1 MKFSLTILGSS
12 SGVPTASR
20 NTTAHVL
27 NVHERFFL
35 IDCGEG
41 TQIQFRKFHIR
52 FGRVHQIFI
61 SHLHSDH
68 ILGLF
73 GYLAT
78 QTLIGRK
85 KEIDVFGPP
94 DLERFVKNHFALFP
108 ESLVLPV
115 KFHALDPSGAFQ
127 IFEDKAVEVT
137 SFPVK
142 HRVPTWGFLFR
153 EKLKGRN
160 YEFIK
165 PRSYAFCTDTLFSPE
180 LAPFFEGCN
189 LLYHEATYA
198 QKDISRAAAT
208 FHSTAK
214 QAADIALLAGAK
226 KLVIGHFSARYKDIS
241 VLVNE
246 ARETFPDTLEAVDGL
261 IIDIPLPAPDPV
273 KSIPFE

>member
-1 MKFSLTILGSS
+1 MEFSLTILGSS

-78 QTLIGRK
+78 QSLLGRK
-85 KEIDVFGPP
+85 KEIEIFGPP
-94 DLERFVKNHFALFP
+94 DLEKFVRNHFSLYP
-108 ESLVLPV
+108 ESLQLPIV
-115 KFHALDPSGAFQ
+115 FHSLDPSGVFK

-142 HRVPTWGFLFR
+142 HRIPTWGFLFR
-153 EKLKGRN
+153 EILRGRN
-160 YEFIK
+160 NELK
-165 PRSYAFCTDTLFSPE
+165 EPRTFAYCTDTLFEPS
-180 LAPFFEGCN
+180 LAPIIAGCD
-189 LLYHEATYA
+189 LLYHEATYGH
-198 QKDISRAAAT
+198 KELSRAIST

-214 QAADIALLAGAK
+214 QAAELALLAGAK
-226 KLVIGHFSARYKDIS
+226 KLVIGHFSTRYKDTS
-241 VLVNE
+241 ELLQE
-246 ARETFPDTLEAVDGL
+246 ARDIFPDTIEAVDGL
-261 IIDIPLPAPDPV
+261 RVDIPD
-273 KSIPFE
+273 

>member
-1 MKFSLTILGSS
+1 MTFSLTILGSS
-12 SGVPTASR
+12 SAVPTASR

-41 TQIQFRKFHIR
+41 TQIQFRKFRIR

-73 GYLAT
+73 GYLST

-85 KEIDVFGPP
+85 KAIEIFGPP
-94 DLERFVKNHFALFP
+94 ELEAFIRNHFILFP
-108 ESLVLPV
+108 EALLQSIV
-115 KFHALDPSGAFQ
+115 FHPLDPYGLQQ
-127 IFEDKAVEVT
+127 IFSDKAVEVS

-160 YEFIK
+160 QQVYR
-165 PRSYAFCTDTLFSPE
+165 PRTYVFCTDTLADPSLVPVFKD
-180 LAPFFEGCN
+180 CD
-189 LLYHEATYA
+189 LLYHEATYGH
-198 QKDISRAAAT
+198 KELGRAKAT
-208 FHSTAK
+208 WHSTAR
-214 QAADIALLAGAK
+214 QAAEIASLAGVG
-226 KLVIGHFSARYKDIS
+226 KLIIGHFSARYKDTS
-241 VLVNE
+241 ELMQE
-246 ARETFPDTLEAVDGL
+246 AREIFPETIEAIDGL
-261 IIDIPLPAPDPV
+261 TIAVSQRPADIADT
-273 KSIPFE
+273 K

>member
-12 SGVPTASR
+12 SAVPTASR

-35 IDCGEG
+35 IDCGEA
-41 TQIQFRKFHIR
+41 TQIQFRKFRIR

-85 KEIDVFGPP
+85 KEIEIFGPP
-94 DLERFVKNHFALFP
+94 DLEKFVRNHFALFP
-108 ESLVLPV
+108 ESLILPV
-115 KFHALDPSGAFQ
+115 VFHSLDQSGICK
-127 IFEDKAVEVT
+127 IFEDKAVEVF

-153 EKLKGRN
+153 EKFNGRN
-160 YEFIK
+160 NLNRE
-165 PRSYAFCTDTLFSPE
+165 PRTYAFCTDTIFDPS
-180 LAPFFEGCN
+180 LAAYFKGCD
-189 LLYHEATYA
+189 LLYHEATYGN
-198 QKDISRAAAT
+198 KELSRAISTA
-208 FHSTAK
+208 HSTAK
-214 QAADIALLAGAK
+214 QAAEMAQLAGAK
-226 KLVIGHFSARYKDIS
+226 QLLIGHFSARYKDTTG
-241 VLVNE
+241 LLDE
-246 ARETFPDTLEAVDGL
+246 AREIFANTIEAIDGL
-261 IIDIPLPAPDPV
+261 TIDIP
-273 KSIPFE
+273 EQG

>member
-41 TQIQFRKFHIR
+41 TQIQFRKYRIR

-94 DLERFVKNHFALFP
+94 DLERFVRNHFSLFP
-108 ESLVLPV
+108 ESLLLPV
-115 KFHALDPSGAFQ
+115 KFHPLDLSGPAR

-137 SFPVK
+137 SFPVN
-142 HRVPTWGFLFR
+142 HRVPTWGFVFT

-160 YEFIK
+160 YTNLK
-165 PRSYAFCTDTLFSPE
+165 PRSYAFCTDTLFEPS
-180 LAPFFEGCN
+180 LASVFEGCD
-189 LLYHEATYA
+189 LLYHEATYGH
-198 QKDISRAAAT
+198 KELSRATAT
-208 FHSTAK
+208 YHSTAK
-214 QAADIALLAGAK
+214 QAAEMAKLANARQ
-226 KLVIGHFSARYKDIS
+226 LVLGHFSARYKDTTP
-241 VLVNE
+241 LLEE
-246 ARETFPDTLEAVDGL
+246 AREIFPNTIEATDGL
-261 IIDIPLPAPDPV
+261 TIDVSFP
-273 KSIPFE
+273 

>member
-12 SGVPTASR
+12 SAVPTANR

-41 TQIQFRKFHIR
+41 TQIQFRKFRIR

-68 ILGLF
+68 VLGLF

-78 QTLIGRK
+78 QSLIGRK
-85 KEIDVFGPP
+85 KELEIFGPP
-94 DLERFVKNHFALFP
+94 ELERFVRNHFSLFP

-115 KFHALDPSGAFQ
+115 KFYPLNKSEMAKV
-127 IFEDKAVEVT
+127 FEDKAVEVF

-142 HRVPTWGFLFR
+142 HRIDTWGFLFK
-153 EKLKGRN
+153 EKFNGRN
-160 YEFIK
+160 DLIRP
-165 PRSYAFCTDTLFSPE
+165 PRTFAYCTDTLFEPS
-180 LAPFFEGCN
+180 LATIFAGCD

-198 QKDISRAAAT
+198 HKDIARAIST
-208 FHSTAK
+208 FHSTSC
-214 QAADIALLAGAK
+214 QAAEMAKLAGAK
-226 KLVIGHFSARYKDIS
+226 KLVIGHFSARYKDTS
-241 VLVNE
+241 PLLSE
-246 ARETFPDTLEAVDGL
+246 AREIFPETIEAIDGL
-261 IIDIPLPAPDPV
+261 TIDIP
-273 KSIPFE
+273 ST

>member
-12 SGVPTASR
+12 SAVPTASR

-78 QTLIGRK
+78 QTLNGRK
-85 KEIDVFGPP
+85 KEIEIFGPP
-94 DLERFVKNHFALFP
+94 DLEKFVRNHFSLFP
-108 ESLVLPV
+108 ESLLLSIR
-115 KFHALDPSGAFQ
+115 FHKLEQTGQ
-127 IFEDKAVEVT
+127 HLIFEDKAVEVI

-160 YEFIK
+160 YTNII
-165 PRSYAFCTDTLFSPE
+165 PRTYAYCTDTLYDTG
-180 LAPFFEGCN
+180 LASVFEGCD
-189 LLYHEATYA
+189 LLYHEATYGH
-198 QKDISRAAAT
+198 KELSRAVST
-208 FHSTAK
+208 FHSTAR
-214 QAADIALLAGAK
+214 QAAQIALLAGAQ
-226 KLVIGHFSARYKDIS
+226 KLVIGHFSARYKDTS
-241 VLVNE
+241 GLLEE
-246 ARETFPDTLEAVDGL
+246 AREIFPETIEATDGL
-261 IIDIPLPAPDPV
+261 TIDIPFRPLPE
-273 KSIPFE
+273 S

>member
-1 MKFSLTILGSS
+1 MNFSLTILGSS
-12 SGVPTASR
+12 SGVPTANR

-41 TQIQFRKFHIR
+41 TQTQFRKFRIR

-85 KEIDVFGPP
+85 KEIEIFGPP
-94 DLERFVKNHFALFP
+94 DLENFVRNHFSLFP
-108 ESLVLPV
+108 ESLLLKIV
-115 KFHALDPSGAFQ
+115 FHSLDPSGVFK
-127 IFEDKAVEVT
+127 IFEDKAVEVV

-153 EKLKGRN
+153 EKLRGSN
-160 YEFIK
+160 CELSE
-165 PRSYAFCTDTLFSPE
+165 PRTFAFCTDTLFDSS
-180 LAPFFEGCN
+180 LATVFAGCD

-198 QKDISRAAAT
+198 HKELNRAVST
-208 FHSTAK
+208 FHSTAR
-214 QAADIALLAGAK
+214 QAAELALLAGVK
-226 KLVIGHFSARYKDIS
+226 KLVIGHFSARYKDVS
-241 VLVNE
+241 ELLNE
-246 ARETFPDTLEAVDGL
+246 AREIFPDTIEAADGL
-261 IIDIPLPAPDPV
+261 TIDIPPRT
-273 KSIPFE
+273 

>member
-12 SGVPTASR
+12 SAVPTASR

-41 TQIQFRKFHIR
+41 TQIQFRKFRIR

-78 QTLIGRK
+78 QTIIGRK
-85 KEIDVFGPP
+85 KEIEIFGPP
-94 DLERFVKNHFALFP
+94 DLEKFVRNHFSLFP
-108 ESLVLPV
+108 ESLLLPL
-115 KFHALDPSGAFQ
+115 KFHSLDQSGVFK

-153 EKLKGRN
+153 EKLNGRN
-160 YEFIK
+160 NLLNV
-165 PRSYAFCTDTLFSPE
+165 PRTFAYCTDTLFEPS
-180 LAPFFEGCN
+180 LATVFAGCD

-198 QKDISRAAAT
+198 HKELSRAVST

-214 QAADIALLAGAK
+214 QAAELALIAGVK
-226 KLVIGHFSARYKDIS
+226 KLVIGHFSARYKDTTI
-241 VLVNE
+241 LLEE
-246 ARETFPDTLEAVDGL
+246 ARDIFPETVEAIDGL
-261 IIDIPLPAPDPV
+261 TIEISPRLP
-273 KSIPFE
+273 SEF

>member
-12 SGVPTASR
+12 SGVPTANR

-27 NVHERFFL
+27 NVHERFYL

-41 TQIQFRKFHIR
+41 TQMQFRKYHIR

-85 KEIDVFGPP
+85 KEIEIFGPP
-94 DLERFVKNHFALFP
+94 DLERFVRNYFSLVP
-108 ESLVLPV
+108 ESLLLPIV
-115 KFHALDPSGAFQ
+115 FHPLDPSGVYQ

-142 HRVPTWGFLFR
+142 HRIPDWGFLFR

-160 YEFIK
+160 YTGIE
-165 PRSYAFCTDTLFSPE
+165 PRSFAFCTDTIFDPG
-180 LAPFFEGCN
+180 LARFFMGCD
-189 LLYHEATYA
+189 LLYHEATYGH
-198 QKDISRAAAT
+198 KELGRAVTT

-214 QAADIALLAGAK
+214 QAAEMAHLARVK

-241 VLVNE
+241 VLLNE
-246 ARETFPDTLEAVDGL
+246 AREIFPDTVEAVDGL
-261 IIDIPLPAPDPV
+261 TIDV
-273 KSIPFE
+273 GSWQ

>member
-12 SGVPTASR
+12 SAVPTASR

-41 TQIQFRKFHIR
+41 TQIQFRRFRIR

-68 ILGLF
+68 VLGLF

-85 KEIDVFGPP
+85 KELEIFGPP
-94 DLERFVKNHFALFP
+94 GLERYVRSHFEFFP
-108 ESLVLPV
+108 ETLVLPV
-115 KFHALDPSGAFQ
+115 KFHVLDGAMPGL
-127 IFEDKAVEVT
+127 IFEDKAVEVY

-160 YEFIK
+160 YLSTR
-165 PRSYAFCTDTLFSPE
+165 PRSYAYCTDTLFEPA
-180 LAPFFEGCN
+180 LADILNGVD
-189 LLYHEATYA
+189 LLYHEATYGHKEVA
-198 QKDISRAAAT
+198 RAVAT
-208 FHSTAK
+208 WHSTAV
-214 QAADIALLAGAK
+214 QAAEMARMAGAQ
-226 KLVIGHFSARYKDIS
+226 KLVIGHFSARYKDTS
-241 VLVNE
+241 TLLEE
-246 ARETFPDTLEAVDGL
+246 ARTVFSETIEATDGL
-261 IIDIPLPAPDPV
+261 TIE
-273 KSIPFE
+273 IPFQ

>member
-12 SGVPTASR
+12 SAVPTASR

-41 TQIQFRKFHIR
+41 TQIQFRKYRIR

-78 QTLIGRK
+78 QTLLGRK
-85 KEIDVFGPP
+85 KEIEIFGPP
-94 DLERFVKNHFALFP
+94 DLEAFVRNHFSLFP
-108 ESLVLPV
+108 ESLLLPV
-115 KFHALDPSGAFQ
+115 VFHTLDQSGLQ
-127 IFEDKAVEVT
+127 KIFEDKAVEVF

-153 EKLKGRN
+153 EKFNGRN
-160 YEFIK
+160 DLLRE
-165 PRSYAFCTDTLFSPE
+165 PRTFAFCTDTVFDPS
-180 LAPFFEGCN
+180 LATIFAGCD
-189 LLYHEATYA
+189 LLYHEATYGHREL
-198 QKDISRAAAT
+198 SRAKSTA
-208 FHSTAK
+208 HSTAR
-214 QAADIALLAGAK
+214 QAAEMARLAGAR
-226 KLVIGHFSARYKDIS
+226 KLVIGHFSARYKDTSELIS
-241 VLVNE
+241 E
-246 ARETFPDTLEAVDGL
+246 AREIFENTVEASDGL
-261 IIDIPLPAPDPV
+261 TIDIPPVLLPA
-273 KSIPFE
+273 SEF

>member
-27 NVHERFFL
+27 NVHERFYL

-41 TQIQFRKFHIR
+41 TQIQFRKFRIR

-85 KEIDVFGPP
+85 KEIEIFGPP
-94 DLERFVKNHFALFP
+94 DLEQFVRNHFSLFS
-108 ESLVLPV
+108 ESLLLPLR
-115 KFHALDPSGAFQ
+115 FHSLEANGLNK
-127 IFEDKAVEVT
+127 IFEDKAVEVS

-142 HRVPTWGFLFR
+142 HRIPTWGFLFR

-160 YEFIK
+160 YLQTE
-165 PRSYAFCTDTLFSPE
+165 PRSYAFCTDTLYDPGLASFFS
-180 LAPFFEGCN
+180 GCT

-198 QKDISRAAAT
+198 HKELSRAVST
-208 FHSTAK
+208 FHSTAR
-214 QAADIALLAGAK
+214 QAAEAALQAGAER
-226 KLVIGHFSARYKDIS
+226 LVIGHFSARYKDTSI
-241 VLVNE
+241 LLEE
-246 ARETFPDTLEAVDGL
+246 ARALFPATVEAIDGL
-261 IIDIPLPAPDPV
+261 TIDIPWRMPAE
-273 KSIPFE
+273 F

>member
-12 SGVPTASR
+12 SAVPTASR

-41 TQIQFRKFHIR
+41 TQIQFRRFRIR

-73 GYLAT
+73 GYLST

-85 KEIDVFGPP
+85 KEIEIFGPP
-94 DLERFVKNHFALFP
+94 DLEKFVRNHFSLFP
-108 ESLVLPV
+108 EALLLKIV
-115 KFHALDPSGAFQ
+115 FHPLDPSGPLK

-137 SFPVK
+137 SFPVR
-142 HRVPTWGFLFR
+142 HRVPTWGFLFT
-153 EKLKGRN
+153 EKFNGRN
-160 YEFIK
+160 YRQYR
-165 PRSYAFCTDTLFSPE
+165 PRTYAYCTDTLFDPS
-180 LAPFFEGCN
+180 LASVFPGCD
-189 LLYHEATYA
+189 LLYHEATYGH
-198 QKDISRAAAT
+198 KELRRAVST

-214 QAADIALLAGAK
+214 QAAELAVLAGAR
-226 KLVIGHFSARYKDIS
+226 KLVIGHFSARYKDTSPLID
-241 VLVNE
+241 E
-246 ARETFPDTLEAVDGL
+246 AREIFPETIEAVDGL
-261 IIDIPLPAPDPV
+261 TIDVPYPPD
-273 KSIPFE
+273 STGQFD

>member
-12 SGVPTASR
+12 SAVPTASR

-41 TQIQFRKFHIR
+41 TQIQFRKFRIR

-85 KEIDVFGPP
+85 KEIEIFGPP
-94 DLERFVKNHFALFP
+94 DLERFVRNHFSLFP
-108 ESLVLPV
+108 ESLPLKIV
-115 KFHALDPSGAFQ
+115 FHPLDSIGVSK
-127 IFEDKAVEVT
+127 IFEDKAVEVS
-137 SFPVK
+137 SFQVR
-142 HRVPTWGFLFR
+142 HRIPTWGFIFR
-153 EKLKGRN
+153 EKLGDRSLLIQ
-160 YEFIK
+160 E
-165 PRSYAFCTDTLFSPE
+165 PRSYVYCTDTLFEPS
-180 LAPFFEGCN
+180 LSDIITGCD
-189 LLYHEATYA
+189 LLYHEATYGHA
-198 QKDISRAAAT
+198 ELNRAVST

-214 QAADIALLAGAK
+214 QAAELAKLAEVKQLL
-226 KLVIGHFSARYKDIS
+226 IGHFSARYKDTAP
-241 VLVNE
+241 LLAE
-246 ARETFPDTLEAVDGL
+246 AREVFPNTIEAIDGL
-261 IIDIPLPAPDPV
+261 SIDIPVVFHA
-273 KSIPFE
+273 EQ